1 MGRGRSPSPR
11 LVCLDDACGTDDDE
25 LWGLTHSG
33 DAPVVSRSPR
43 CVPAVPK
50 GDHDPQG
57 EHSQPEYQSSA
68 KGDGGGTS
76 SRRNG
81 NYLLISDRKEKVVV
95 LRGTR
100 IENLGMN
107 PEELDLAKVT
117 RHTRKLGYSTDDHQS
132 SKAFSVNFLPSYVY
146 PSNAVH
152 EITEHT
158 DVRPKGGTDF
168 IFFTIR
174 VIWGC
179 CYSGEDEIELESCAN
194 FSAHAREVTG

>member
-1 MGRGRSPSPR
+1 
-11 LVCLDDACGTDDDE
+11 
-25 LWGLTHSG
+25 
-33 DAPVVSRSPR
+33 
-43 CVPAVPK
+43 
-50 GDHDPQG
+50 
-57 EHSQPEYQSSA
+57 
-68 KGDGGGTS
+68 
-76 SRRNG
+76 
-81 NYLLISDRKEKVVV
+81 VV